1 MSKRKKEQQLEVEQ
15 SVGEV
20 LSSTEQFIENN
31 QKSIL
36 SGVGVIVLVILGV
49 LLFHNFY
56 QKPREIKAENAMYQS
71 QSFFAVDSF
80 KLALKGN
87 SEVVGFE
94 QIASDYGMTKSG
106 NLANAY
112 AGICE
117 YKLGNYEQAVKFLS
131 KYDADDNYFKTTVI
145 GLIGDCYAELN
156 DVKEAQNYY
165 KKAINAE
172 NVISPIYLK
181 KSGILYE
188 VSGDKSEALKRFKT
202 IKEDYPQSS
211 EAYDIDKYIARVQ
224 E

>member
-1 MSKRKKEQQLEVEQ
+1 MSKKKKEQQSEVEQ

-36 SGVGVIVLVILGV
+36 FGVAVIVLIVLGVIL
-49 LLFHNFY
+49 FRNYY

-87 SEVVGFE
+87 AEVIGFE
-94 QIASDYGMTKSG
+94 EIASNYGMTKSG

-117 YKLGNYEQAVKFLS
+117 YKLGNYEQAIKYLS
-131 KYDADDNYFKTTVI
+131 KYDAEDNYFKTTVI

-156 DVKEAQNYY
+156 NAKKAQNYY

-172 NVISPIYLK
+172 NIISPIYLK

-188 VSGDKSEALKRFKT
+188 VSGDKAEALKRFQT
-202 IKEDYPQSS
+202 IKDDYPQSS

>member
-1 MSKRKKEQQLEVEQ
+1 MSKKKKEQQSEVEQ

-36 SGVGVIVLVILGV
+36 FGVSVIVLIVLGI
-49 LLFHNFY
+49 LLFRNFY

-80 KLALKGN
+80 RLALKGN
-87 SEVVGFE
+87 AEIIGFE
-94 QIASDYGMTKSG
+94 QIASDYGMTRSG

-117 YKLGNYEQAVKFLS
+117 YKLGNYERAVKFLS
-131 KYDADDNYFKTTVI
+131 KYDAEDNYFKTTIV

-156 DVKEAQNYY
+156 NLKEAQSYY
-165 KKAINAE
+165 KKAINTE
-172 NVISPIYLK
+172 NIMSPIYLK

-188 VSGDKSEALKRFKT
+188 VSGDKEKALERFQT

-224 E
+224 K